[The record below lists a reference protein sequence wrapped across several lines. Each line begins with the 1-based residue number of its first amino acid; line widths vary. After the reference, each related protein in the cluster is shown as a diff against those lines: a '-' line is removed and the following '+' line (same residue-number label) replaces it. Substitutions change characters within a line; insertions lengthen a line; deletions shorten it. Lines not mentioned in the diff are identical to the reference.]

1 MQTTTPSPMICH
13 EMEDLIML
21 NMLYEKIRPRDE
33 RDSLDALLALQMLEE
48 QEQSQEQEFYR
59 ITNQIQRFGRPGVE
73 LETEL
78 PKLLK
83 TKREKALYNAL
94 ILLKK

>member
-1 MQTTTPSPMICH
+1 
-13 EMEDLIML
+13 ML
-21 NMLYEKIRPRDE
+21 NWYKKTRPRDE
-33 RDSLDALLALQMLEE
+33 RDSLDALLALQMLED

-59 ITNQIQRFGRPGVE
+59 ITNQGQFGRHGGE

-83 TKREKALYNAL
+83 TKRERALYDAFMLL
-94 ILLKK
+94 IKTQRDSEKKSLKWEARSA